1 MQDVRVTKMP
11 PCDLLAITAWE
22 QRYSTQLPEV
32 CPSKL
37 WGKIF
42 IVLSVFCL
50 QNIRDFY
57 LASDG
62 FRLSW
67 SYNYA
72 GQLLPLGNM
81 TLNRV
86 ADLRRVGGLR
96 YNFDTEQPTLLDIES
111 VDSCGAEPAER
122 KAAEESLHP
131 QFGLR
136 WKIFED
142 SVLQFLIL
150 SKLNASY
157 PPIIGI
163 NANMQ

>member
-1 MQDVRVTKMP
+1 MKH
-11 PCDLLAITAWE
+11 
-22 QRYSTQLPEV
+22 Y
-32 CPSKL
+32 
-37 WGKIF
+37 
-42 IVLSVFCL
+42 
-50 QNIRDFY
+50 
-57 LASDG
+57 

-142 SVLQFLIL
+142 SVLQFCLFTSSISL
-150 SKLNASY
+150 LK
-157 PPIIGI
+157 PPTYNSAEAITQRSPLVGSFGDH
-163 NANMQ
+163 NLPNHLFVKRL

>member
-1 MQDVRVTKMP
+1 MSESRKCLPVTCWLSLP
-11 PCDLLAITAWE
+11 GSRGIQPSS
-22 QRYSTQLPEV
+22 QRFVLQNCGE
-32 CPSKL
+32 
-37 WGKIF
+37 IF
-42 IVLSVFCL
+42 LVLSVFCL

>member
-1 MQDVRVTKMP
+1 MKH
-11 PCDLLAITAWE
+11 
-22 QRYSTQLPEV
+22 Y
-32 CPSKL
+32 
-37 WGKIF
+37 
-42 IVLSVFCL
+42 
-50 QNIRDFY
+50 
-57 LASDG
+57 

-150 SKLNASY
+150 PTSIVSL
-157 PPIIGI
+157 
-163 NANMQ
+163 